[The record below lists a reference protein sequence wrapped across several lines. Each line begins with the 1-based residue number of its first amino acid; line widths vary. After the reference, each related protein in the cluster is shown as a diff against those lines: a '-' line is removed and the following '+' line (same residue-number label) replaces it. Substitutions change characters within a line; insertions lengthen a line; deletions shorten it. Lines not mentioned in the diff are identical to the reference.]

1 LIARAEPVLLPKLN
15 AMCTSRNVPG
25 PAKSI
30 QCLAMVI
37 VAGDHSRVILDAAE
51 HIIRR
56 AVGFG
61 FRE

>member
-1 LIARAEPVLLPKLN
+1 
-15 AMCTSRNVPG
+15 
-25 PAKSI
+25 
-30 QCLAMVI
+30 MVI